1 VIKKFKL
8 EGDLNLQ
15 QLDKNAAEK
24 RARIEA
30 EIAAERKL
38 IEESNERKLIEA
50 ENAAKNARE
59 LAKERKL
66 RISAEEEEERKNN
79 E

>member
-1 VIKKFKL
+1 L
-8 EGDLNLQ
+8 EGDLDLQ
-15 QLDKNAAEK
+15 QLDKSAAEK

-30 EIAAERKL
+30 EIAAERRL
-38 IEESNERKLIEA
+38 IEESNEKKLIEA

-66 RISAEEEEERKNN
+66 RISAEEEEERKLN